1 LKRKQR
7 EQHTK
12 RGGNCN
18 RRFSQETNMSD
29 TTTNRRIRLE
39 RRLPSYWRVT
49 FDLPPLNIFGPKN
62 LSQLDEVISKI
73 ETDEQVKVVVF
84 DSAVEGFFL
93 THWDFLAESE
103 GRTSLSPGATGLQPL
118 PDMLARLSRAPV
130 VSIASIRGRATG
142 VGSELALASDMRFAS
157 REKAILSQWEVG
169 AGLVPGGGP
178 MARLPRL
185 VGRGRALEVLLG
197 ADDIPGD
204 LAERYGYVNRA
215 FPDAELDSFV
225 EALSIRIASFD
236 KQAIAETK
244 RLVNIASLPS
254 DADIVPE
261 WAAFVASVK
270 RPAHQTRF
278 KALMER
284 GFHRPGDVETRL
296 GYYVGQIGEASAP

>member
-1 LKRKQR
+1 
-7 EQHTK
+7 
-12 RGGNCN
+12 
-18 RRFSQETNMSD
+18 M
-29 TTTNRRIRLE
+29 TTISNVQQIRLE
-39 RRLPSYWRVT
+39 QRSPAYWRVT
-49 FDLPPLNIFGPKN
+49 FDLPPLNIFGPQN
-62 LSQLDEVISKI
+62 LSQLNEVISKV

-93 THWDFLAESE
+93 THWDFLAKPEDQ
-103 GRTSLSPGATGLQPL
+103 TSLSPGATGLQPL

-157 REKAILSQWEVG
+157 RERAILSQWEVG

-178 MARLPRL
+178 IARLPRL
-185 VGRGRALEVLLG
+185 IGRGRALEVLLG

-215 FPDAELDSFV
+215 LPDAELDSFV

-254 DADIVPE
+254 DADILPE
-261 WAAFVASVK
+261 WAAFSASVK

-296 GYYVGQIGEASAP
+296 GYYVGQIGAASV